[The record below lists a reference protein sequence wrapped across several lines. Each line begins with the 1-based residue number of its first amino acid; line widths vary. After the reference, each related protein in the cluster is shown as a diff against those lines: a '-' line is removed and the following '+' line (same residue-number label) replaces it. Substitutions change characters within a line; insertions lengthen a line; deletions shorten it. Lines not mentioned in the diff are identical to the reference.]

1 MTLGQ
6 SWGESLQCD
15 GDKADGYDDAF
26 SATQV
31 WRAFR
36 NHTVVKPELK
46 QAYEAAHPPTHQE
59 QEENNERREPEQ
71 EPEQDE
77 EVASRRK
84 GGGGSCECS
93 CPPGQG
99 HGFCFA
105 MPEGTPPN
113 DAGCDAVLHT
123 APLYVRKPLP
133 ALVPPL
139 ACPSFDFFTCCSLCL
154 PLRACAFACASGG
167 FG

>member
-46 QAYEAAHPPTHQE
+46 QAYEAAHPQTHQE
-59 QEENNERREPEQ
+59 KEENNERREPEQ
-71 EPEQDE
+71 DQEQEPA
-77 EVASRRK
+77 VVSRRK

-93 CPPGQG
+93 CPTSCDTNMTIPPGRG
-99 HGFCFA
+99 VA
-105 MPEGTPPN
+105 PN
-113 DAGCDAVLHT
+113 STCQH
-123 APLYVRKPLP
+123 
-133 ALVPPL
+133 AL
-139 ACPSFDFFTCCSLCL
+139 S
-154 PLRACAFACASGG
+154 
-167 FG
+167 

>member
-1 MTLGQ
+1 MVVCAQVTLGQ

-46 QAYEAAHPPTHQE
+46 QAYEAAHPQTHQDVEDNERQDPEQDQE
-59 QEENNERREPEQ
+59 QEPA
-71 EPEQDE
+71 
-77 EVASRRK
+77 VVSRRK

-123 APLYVRKPLP
+123 APLYVRKPQSP
-133 ALVPPL
+133 SPVALTL
-139 ACPSFDFFTCCSLCL
+139 IK
-154 PLRACAFACASGG
+154 
-167 FG
+167 